1 MLTHL
6 LRAQDCAACRL
17 CCHFQRS
24 SAWETPAIEPELVAL
39 YRELN
44 PPPPL
49 MERADGSITFALRFP
64 PDDASAEA
72 PCPMLDAS
80 SGCTLPREQ
89 RPFECRLWPLRLM
102 RLLPEDE
109 SGAEPTTPLC
119 RAAASRAAHPDR
131 ADGVVS
137 DFAAGAIPAS
147 LHVERN
153 GGAQG
158 RPECTRSGSGDAT
171 QGSPARGDAS
181 ERQGSTPAAPTH
193 GKVVIGCYSA
203 CPGVPASLLPR
214 LCDEALGP
222 LRAALVEHARRL
234 PQTIRPYDAHYVVLA
249 ELPELSEAGL
259 REG

>member
-24 SAWETPAIEPELVAL
+24 SAWETPAIEPELVAR

-64 PDDASAEA
+64 PDDAAVEA

-109 SGAEPTTPLC
+109 ISAQSAAPLC
-119 RAAASRAAHPDR
+119 RDAAANAASQDR
-131 ADGVVS
+131 ADGAVS
-137 DFAAGAIPAS
+137 GSAAGAAPAS
-147 LHVERN
+147 LHVKRN
-153 GGAQG
+153 GEEQG
-158 RPECTRSGSGDAT
+158 GPACTRCGGGDST
-171 QGSPARGDAS
+171 QGSPARGKAA
-181 ERQGSTPAAPTH
+181 EKPVSTPNTPTR

-214 LCDEALGP
+214 LRDEALGP
-222 LRAALVEHARRL
+222 LRAALVEHARHL
-234 PQTIRPYDAHYVVLA
+234 PQTIRPYDAHYVILA
-249 ELPELSEAGL
+249 ELPELNEAGPC
-259 REG
+259 EG

>member
-49 MERADGSITFALRFP
+49 MERVDGSITFALRFP

-102 RLLPEDE
+102 RVREDE
-109 SGAEPTTPLC
+109 CGMRPAAPDAC
-119 RAAASRAAHPDR
+119 RRTERGGSAPGKR
-131 ADGVVS
+131 ADGADS
-137 DFAAGAIPAS
+137 AP
-147 LHVERN
+147 LEH
-153 GGAQG
+153 
-158 RPECTRSGSGDAT
+158 P
-171 QGSPARGDAS
+171 S
-181 ERQGSTPAAPTH
+181 ER
-193 GKVVIGCYSA
+193 VVIGCYSA
-203 CPGVPASLLPR
+203 CPGVPTSLLPR
-214 LCDEALGP
+214 LREEALGP
-222 LRAALVEHARRL
+222 LRAALAEHARRL
-234 PQTIRPYDAHYVVLA
+234 PQTIRPYDAHYVILA

-259 REG
+259 SKD

>member
-1 MLTHL
+1 M
-6 LRAQDCAACRL
+6 
-17 CCHFQRS
+17 QRIR
-24 SAWETPAIEPELVAL
+24 TEP
-39 YRELN
+39 
-44 PPPPL
+44 
-49 MERADGSITFALRFP
+49 
-64 PDDASAEA
+64 
-72 PCPMLDAS
+72 
-80 SGCTLPREQ
+80 
-89 RPFECRLWPLRLM
+89 
-102 RLLPEDE
+102 
-109 SGAEPTTPLC
+109 
-119 RAAASRAAHPDR
+119 
-131 ADGVVS
+131 DGVVS